1 MNVMKTWVVVSLFAF
16 AAVAA
21 GCAMDD
27 GSPEGEES
35 ELVVVEESFP
45 EQLADE
51 SPAAAAAATN
61 CLVVEYCNAPESIWP
76 GTGTLCKRKS
86 GETCNYT
93 QEKAECVAD
102 AKYVCGAVTYPY
114 AIYNN

>member
-1 MNVMKTWVVVSLFAF
+1 MDMMKTWIVVSLFAF
-16 AAVAA
+16 AAGAA

-27 GSPEGEES
+27 GSPDGEEPA
-35 ELVVVEESFP
+35 LVVVEES
-45 EQLADE
+45 EAIADE
-51 SPAAAAAATN
+51 APAAAAAATN

-76 GTGTLCKRKS
+76 GTGTLCKRKA

-102 AKYVCGAVTYPY
+102 AKYVCGQVVYPY